1 MKQTE
6 TSRILIIEDD
16 AHIAEGL
23 KLNLALQ
30 GYEAAIAGSGT
41 AGLRLWKEYNPHM
54 IVLDIMLPGLDGFAV
69 LRHIRLEDEKLPVL
83 ILSAKGEPDDRI
95 KGFSCGVDDYL
106 AKPFRLEEFLL
117 RIERLLTRAS
127 WNRDRLTMVDQG
139 EPGEM
144 QRYTFGGNTIDFTT
158 SMAVCRLGTI
168 QLTEQEVRL
177 LRVFIANRGKPLSRR
192 ILLEVG
198 WGYSGVSTT
207 RTVDNFI
214 VRLRKYFEDNPQ
226 QPLYF
231 RSLRSVGYRFDHP

>member
-1 MKQTE
+1 
-6 TSRILIIEDD
+6 
-16 AHIAEGL
+16 
-23 KLNLALQ
+23 
-30 GYEAAIAGSGT
+30 
-41 AGLRLWKEYNPHM
+41 M

-95 KGFSCGVDDYL
+95 KGFSYGVDDYL

-127 WNRDRLTMVDQG
+127 WNRDRIAQASP
-139 EPGEM
+139 EEQGEM

-158 SMAVCRLGTI
+158 STAACRLGTI

-214 VRLRKYFEDNPQ
+214 VRLRKYFEDDPQ